1 MSRRHL
7 ICIVALLA
15 DAMLAAS
22 PRGAAEPARQGAAEA
37 SVLVTLTKLHKGS
50 LPQIVTAFGRVQP
63 GPAARQIV
71 MTPLAGIVDRV
82 YVRIGEQIAGG
93 APLIRLLPSPQ
104 SAAAYAQA
112 QTAQRTADQLVERT
126 RAMVG
131 QHLATRQQLAEAIK
145 AAADARAALAAL
157 KAEGADG
164 PQILTAPA
172 AAVVT
177 AIPVTAGAIVAPGAP
192 LIDLA
197 HTKGL
202 VLTVGV
208 MPAQAAAVRTGN
220 AVRVKRL
227 GDIEPIAGK
236 VVLRG
241 AALDPATGLVPVEVA
256 IPDGS
261 LLAGE
266 MAQADIV
273 TGEIAGYIVPHAAIL
288 VDDSGAPYV
297 VQARDMV
304 ARKVTVRILA
314 SEGDRDVVDG
324 QLDPAAALVLAG
336 NRQLTDGMRV
346 RGSNVPPEPAR

>member
-1 MSRRHL
+1 MRLGRIL
-7 ICIVALLA
+7 RNVALLA
-15 DAMLAAS
+15 AATLAAW
-22 PRGAAEPARQGAAEA
+22 PAGAAEPAQQDAAGA
-37 SVLVTLTKLHKGS
+37 SVLVTVTRVRKGS
-50 LPQIVTAFGRVQP
+50 LPQIVTAYGRVQP
-63 GPAARQIV
+63 GPAARQTV
-71 MTPLAGIVDRV
+71 MAPLAAIVDRV
-82 YVRIGEQIAGG
+82 YVRMGEQVAGG

-164 PQILTAPA
+164 PQILTARA
-172 AAVVT
+172 AAVIT
-177 AIPVTAGAIVAPGAP
+177 AIPVTSGAIVAPGAA

-197 HTKGL
+197 DTEGL

-208 MPAQAAAVRTGN
+208 MPAQAVAVRKGN

-241 AALDPATGLVPVEVA
+241 AALEPATGLVPVEVA

-266 MAQADIV
+266 MARADIV

-288 VDDSGAPYV
+288 VENTGATYV
-297 VQARDMV
+297 VEAPDMV
-304 ARKVTVRILA
+304 ARKVPVRILA
-314 SEGDRDVVDG
+314 SDGDRDVIDG
-324 QLDPAAALVLAG
+324 RLDPAAALVLSG
-336 NRQLTDGMRV
+336 NHQLADGMRV
-346 RGSNVPPEPAR
+346 RLSNVPPEPAR